1 MNIEYERQL
10 FENAFRSTADLTRND
25 QDGYEDGATSLQW
38 EAWQICAARIPE
50 RRDYNDPRP
59 QPGEPTLCAK
69 NRNYFRMGFNAAVE
83 EANP

>member
-1 MNIEYERQL
+1 MNIEYERML
-10 FENAFRSTADLTRND
+10 FENTFRSTADLTRND

-50 RRDYNDPRP
+50 RRDFNDPRP
-59 QPGEPTLCAK
+59 ADDEPRLCAK
-69 NRNYFRMGFNAAVE
+69 NRNYWRMGFNAAVE